1 MRHGDWNPDPM
12 LQRLYIWMMRLAASR
27 HAGFALFAIAFA
39 ESSFFPIPPDTMLAP
54 MVLARP
60 ETAWRNAAICTAGS
74 VIGGMLGYT
83 IGFSLEPVAH
93 WILTLTG
100 HPNAEVPIQAAFAKY
115 GVTVILLGLVP
126 VVPYKLI
133 TITTGLA
140 HFSLWQFVLASC
152 LTRSTRF
159 FGVTALVKRFGPGLL
174 PVIERRLA
182 LVAGGLALAIVA
194 ALIVLKLTSHH

>member
-1 MRHGDWNPDPM
+1 M
-12 LQRLYIWMMRLAASR
+12 LRRLYDWVMRLAASR

-60 ETAWRNAAICTAGS
+60 QNAWRYAAICTIGS
-74 VIGGMLGYT
+74 IIGGLLGYA
-83 IGFSLEPVAH
+83 IGYSLEPVGH
-93 WILTLTG
+93 WILAVTG
-100 HPNAEVPIQAAFAKY
+100 HPGGEAPLRAQFARW
-115 GVTVILLGLVP
+115 GVGVILIQGLLP
-126 VVPYKLI
+126 VPYKLI

-140 HFSLWQFVLASC
+140 HFSLWQFVAASC
-152 LTRSTRF
+152 ATRGVRF

-182 LVAGGLALAIVA
+182 LISVVVVAVLVLAFVA
-194 ALIVLKLTSHH
+194 VRFLGHH